1 MFGELFFGYV
11 VIILTIAT
19 GALES
24 PDLPPSCSVIA
35 VALHIT
41 IILIILT
48 ITLKSLSFNHA
59 LN

>member
-41 IILIILT
+41 LILT